1 MTPKDTSRL
10 CLKGVQQRRRVNVIV
25 IRIPM
30 QIPLKYIIRSSTSRR
45 LTTVITMLGVA
56 LVVFVF
62 SAVLMMANGVQKT
75 LRSTGSDD
83 NMIVVRKAAMSE
95 IMSII
100 DREAAGIIVNLP
112 QVARFAD
119 GRPMS
124 SKEVVVII
132 NLNKLGAEGISNV
145 TVRGVEEPAFQLRP
159 QVRIVRGRMF
169 NWGAREVIAGAGIT
183 NRFAG
188 AQIGEKVKFGGDVWT
203 VVGIFDSEG
212 SGFDSELWGDLNQIA
227 DAFKRTSLSTV
238 TVRLKDPNE
247 FSTVVAAFEA
257 DNRLQ
262 YFAPKR
268 EKQFFEEQSEMMATF
283 IRILGIFI
291 TVIFSAGAMIG
302 AMITMYGAVANRTVE
317 IGTLRA
323 LGFFRR
329 SILLAFLVESLF
341 LSLVGGLVGLGI
353 ASLLQFFTISTLNF
367 GSFSELAFSFA
378 LSPSII
384 ATSLGF
390 SLLMGLI
397 GGFLPAV
404 GAARLN
410 IIQALRAV

>member
-1 MTPKDTSRL
+1 M
-10 CLKGVQQRRRVNVIV
+10 
-25 IRIPM
+25 M
-30 QIPLKYIIRSSTSRR
+30 QIPLKYILRSSVSRR
-45 LTTVITMLGVA
+45 LTTVITILGVA

-83 NMIVVRKAAMSE
+83 NLIVVRKAALSE

-100 DREAAGIIVNLP
+100 DREAAGIMVNLP
-112 QVARFAD
+112 QVMRFPD
-119 GRPMS
+119 GTPMS

-132 NLNKLGAEGISNV
+132 NLNKLGGDGISNV
-145 TVRGVEEPAFQLRP
+145 TVRGVEEAAFQLRP
-159 QVRIVRGRMF
+159 QVKIVEGRMF
-169 NWGAREVIAGAGIT
+169 RWGAREVIAGAGIT
-183 NRFAG
+183 KRFVG
-188 AQIGEKVKFGGDVWT
+188 AQIGEKIKFGGDVWT
-203 VVGIFDSEG
+203 VVGLFDANG

-227 DAFKRTSLSTV
+227 DAFRRSSFSTV
-238 TVRLKDPNE
+238 TVRMKDPDDLAGI
-247 FSTVVAAFEA
+247 TRAFEG

-262 YFAPKR
+262 YFVAKR
-268 EKQFFEEQSEMMATF
+268 EKKYFEEQSEMMATF

-291 TVIFSAGAMIG
+291 TVIFSTGSTIG
-302 AMITMYGAVANRTVE
+302 AMITMYGSVANRTTE

-329 SILLAFLVESLF
+329 SILLAFLLESL
-341 LSLVGGLVGLGI
+341 SLALAGGLLGLGI
-353 ASLLQFFTISTLNF
+353 ASVLQFFTISTLNF

-378 LSPSII
+378 LSPSIV
-384 ATSLGF
+384 ASALGF

-397 GGFLPAV
+397 GGFLPALR
-404 GAARLN
+404 AARLD

>member
-1 MTPKDTSRL
+1 M
-10 CLKGVQQRRRVNVIV
+10 
-25 IRIPM
+25 M
-30 QIPLKYIIRSSTSRR
+30 QIPLKYILRSSVSRR
-45 LTTVITMLGVA
+45 LTTVITILGVA

-83 NMIVVRKAAMSE
+83 NLIVVRKAALSE

-100 DREAAGIIVNLP
+100 DREAAGIMVNLP
-112 QVARFAD
+112 QVMRFPD
-119 GRPMS
+119 GTPMS

-132 NLNKLGAEGISNV
+132 NLNKLGSAGISNV
-145 TVRGVEEPAFQLRP
+145 TVRGVEEAAFQLRP
-159 QVRIVRGRMF
+159 QVRIVEGRTF
-169 NWGAREVIAGAGIT
+169 RWGSREVIAGAGIT
-183 NRFAG
+183 HRFAG
-188 AQIGEKVKFGGDVWT
+188 AQIGEKVKFGGDFWT

-212 SGFDSELWGDLNQIA
+212 SGFDSELWGDLDQIA
-227 DAFKRTSLSTV
+227 DAFKRSSLSTV
-238 TVRLKDPNE
+238 TLRLKNPDD
-247 FSTVVAAFEA
+247 FSEVVSAFES

-262 YFAPKR
+262 YFVPKR
-268 EKQFFEEQSEMMATF
+268 EKRFFEEQSEMMAKF

-291 TVIFSAGAMIG
+291 TVIFSTGATIG

-329 SILLAFLVESLF
+329 SILLAFLIESLV
-341 LSLVGGLVGLGI
+341 LSLGGGLLGLGI

-378 LSPSII
+378 ISPEIVAI
-384 ATSLGF
+384 SLGF

-397 GGFLPAV
+397 GGFLPAI
-404 GAARLN
+404 GAARQN
-410 IIQALRAV
+410 IVQALRAV

>member
-1 MTPKDTSRL
+1 
-10 CLKGVQQRRRVNVIV
+10 
-25 IRIPM
+25 M
-30 QIPLKYIIRSSTSRR
+30 QIPIKYVLRSSSSRR
-45 LTTVITMLGVA
+45 LTTVITMLGIA

-62 SAVLMMANGVQKT
+62 TAVLMMANGIQKT

-83 NMIVVRKAAMSE
+83 NVMVARKAAASE

-100 DREAAGIIVNLP
+100 DREAAGIVTNMP
-112 QVARFAD
+112 QVARSAD
-119 GRPMS
+119 GRPLS

-132 NLNKLGAEGISNV
+132 NLAKLRADGISNV
-145 TVRGVEEPAFQLRP
+145 TVRGVEEAAFQLRP
-159 QVRIVRGRMF
+159 QVRIVEGRMF
-169 NWGAREVIAGAGIT
+169 KWGAREIIAGAGIT
-183 NRFAG
+183 KRFAG
-188 AQIGEKVKFGGDVWT
+188 AQIGERIKFGGDLWN
-203 VVGIFDSEG
+203 VVGIFDTNG
-212 SGFDSELWGDLNQIA
+212 SGFDSEIWGDLNQVA
-227 DAFKRTSLSTV
+227 DAFKRQSVSTV
-238 TVRLKDPNE
+238 TFRIKNPDDLNDLVN
-247 FSTVVAAFEA
+247 AYEA

-262 YFAPKR
+262 YFIPKR
-268 EKQFFEEQSEMMATF
+268 EKKFFEEQSEMMAKF
-283 IRILGIFI
+283 IRILGLFV
-291 TVIFSAGAMIG
+291 TVIFSTGATIG

-317 IGTLRA
+317 IGTMRA
-323 LGFFRR
+323 LGFYRR
-329 SILLAFLVESLF
+329 AILLAFLAEALV
-341 LSLVGGLVGLGI
+341 LSFAGGALGLGL

-404 GAARLN
+404 RAARLD

>member
-1 MTPKDTSRL
+1 
-10 CLKGVQQRRRVNVIV
+10 
-25 IRIPM
+25 M
-30 QIPLKYIIRSSTSRR
+30 QIPLKYILRSSVSRR
-45 LTTVITMLGVA
+45 LTTVITILGVA

-83 NMIVVRKAAMSE
+83 NLIVVRKAALSE

-100 DREAAGIIVNLP
+100 DREAAGIMVNLP
-112 QVARFAD
+112 QVARFPD

-132 NLNKLGAEGISNV
+132 NLNKLGSPGISNV
-145 TVRGVEEPAFQLRP
+145 TVRGVEEAAFQLRP
-159 QVRIVRGRMF
+159 QVRIVEGRTF
-169 NWGAREVIAGAGIT
+169 RSGAREVIAGAGIT
-183 NRFAG
+183 HRFAG
-188 AQIGEKVKFGGDVWT
+188 AQIGEKVKFGGDFWT

-212 SGFDSELWGDLNQIA
+212 SGFDSEIWGDLNQIA
-227 DAFKRTSLSTV
+227 DAFKRSSLSTV
-238 TVRLKDPNE
+238 TLRLKNPDDLSDVA
-247 FSTVVAAFEA
+247 STFET

-262 YFAPKR
+262 YFVPKR
-268 EKQFFEEQSEMMATF
+268 EKRFFEEQSEMMAKF

-291 TVIFSAGAMIG
+291 TVIFSTGATIG

-329 SILLAFLVESLF
+329 SILLAFLVESLV
-341 LSLVGGLVGLGI
+341 LSLGGGLLGLGI

-378 LSPSII
+378 LSPEIVAI
-384 ATSLGF
+384 SLGF
-390 SLLMGLI
+390 SLLMGLA
-397 GGFLPAV
+397 GGFLPAI

-410 IIQALRAV
+410 IVQALRAV

>member
-1 MTPKDTSRL
+1 
-10 CLKGVQQRRRVNVIV
+10 
-25 IRIPM
+25 M
-30 QIPLKYIIRSSTSRR
+30 QIPLKYIVRSSISRR

-95 IMSII
+95 IMSIL

-112 QVARFAD
+112 QVARDAD
-119 GRPMS
+119 GRPLS

-132 NLNKLGAEGISNV
+132 NLNKLGTPGISNV
-145 TVRGVEEPAFQLRP
+145 TVRGVEEAAFQLRP
-159 QVRIVRGRMF
+159 QVRIVQGRVF
-169 NWGAREVIAGAGIT
+169 RWGAREVIAGAGIT
-183 NRFAG
+183 NRFVG
-188 AQIGEKVKFGGDVWT
+188 AQIGEQVKFGGDLWT
-203 VVGIFDSEG
+203 VVGIFDAEG

-238 TVRLKDPNE
+238 TLRLKNPDE
-247 FSTVVAAFEA
+247 FAEVIAAFEA

-268 EKQFFEEQSEMMATF
+268 EKKFFEEQSEMMATF

-291 TVIFSAGAMIG
+291 TVIFSTGAMIG

-323 LGFFRR
+323 LGFYRR
-329 SILLAFLVESLF
+329 SILLAFLLESLF
-341 LSLVGGLVGLGI
+341 LSLGGGLVGLGI
-353 ASLLQFFTISTLNF
+353 ASLLQFFTISTLNL

-378 LSPSII
+378 LSPSIVAI
-384 ATSLGF
+384 SLGF
-390 SLLMGLI
+390 SLLMGFI

>member
-1 MTPKDTSRL
+1 
-10 CLKGVQQRRRVNVIV
+10 
-25 IRIPM
+25 M
-30 QIPLKYIIRSSTSRR
+30 QIPLKYIVRSSTSRR
-45 LTTVITMLGVA
+45 LTTVITMAGIA

-75 LRSTGSDD
+75 LRATGSDE
-83 NMIVVRKAAMSE
+83 NLIVVRKAAMSE
-95 IMSII
+95 IMSIL
-100 DREAAGIIVNLP
+100 DREAAGIIINLP
-112 QVARFAD
+112 QVARDAE
-119 GRPMS
+119 GRPLS

-132 NLNKLGAEGISNV
+132 NLNKLRSDGISNV

-159 QVRIVRGRMF
+159 QVRIVEGRMF
-169 NWGAREVIAGAGIT
+169 NWGAREVIAGTGIT

-188 AQIGEKVKFGGDVWT
+188 AQIGEKVKFGGDLWT
-203 VVGIFDSEG
+203 VVGIFDADG
-212 SGFDSELWGDLNQIA
+212 SGFESELWGDLNQIA
-227 DAFKRTSLSTV
+227 DAFKRASLSTV
-238 TVRLKDPNE
+238 TVRLREPGDFE
-247 FSTVVAAFEA
+247 SVLAAFES

-262 YFAPKR
+262 YFAAKR
-268 EKQFFEEQSEMMATF
+268 EKKFFEEQSEMMATF

-291 TVIFSAGAMIG
+291 TVIFSIGAMIG
-302 AMITMYGAVANRTVE
+302 AMITMYGAVANRTTE

-323 LGFFRR
+323 LGFYRR
-329 SILLAFLVESLF
+329 SILLAFLLESLF
-341 LSLVGGLVGLGI
+341 LSLGGGVIGLAI

-384 ATSLGF
+384 AISLGF

>member
-1 MTPKDTSRL
+1 
-10 CLKGVQQRRRVNVIV
+10 
-25 IRIPM
+25 M
-30 QIPLKYIIRSSTSRR
+30 QIPLKYIVRSSVSRR
-45 LTTVITMLGVA
+45 LTTAITMLGVA

-62 SAVLMMANGVQKT
+62 AAVLMMANGVQKT

-95 IMSII
+95 IMSIL
-100 DREAAGIIVNLP
+100 DREAAGIIVNLL
-112 QVARFAD
+112 QVARDAD
-119 GRPMS
+119 GRPLS

-132 NLNKLGAEGISNV
+132 NLNKLGTAGISNV
-145 TVRGVEEPAFQLRP
+145 TVRGVEEAAFQLRP
-159 QVRIVRGRMF
+159 QVRIVQGRMF
-169 NWGAREVIAGAGIT
+169 RWGAREVIAGAGIT
-183 NRFAG
+183 NRFVG
-188 AQIGEKVKFGGDVWT
+188 AQIGEQVKFGGDLWT
-203 VVGIFDSEG
+203 VVGIFDAEG

-227 DAFKRTSLSTV
+227 DAFKRQSLSTV
-238 TVRLKDPNE
+238 TLRLKNPDE
-247 FSTVVAAFEA
+247 FAEVIAAFEA

-268 EKQFFEEQSEMMATF
+268 EKKFFEEQSEMMATF

-291 TVIFSAGAMIG
+291 TVIFSTGAMIG

-323 LGFFRR
+323 LGFYRR
-329 SILLAFLVESLF
+329 SILLAFLGESF
-341 LSLVGGLVGLGI
+341 VLSLAGGIAGLGL
-353 ASLLQFFTISTLNF
+353 ASLLQFFSISTLNF

-397 GGFLPAV
+397 GGFLPALR
-404 GAARLN
+404 ASRLN
-410 IIQALRAV
+410 IIQALRTV

>member
-1 MTPKDTSRL
+1 M
-10 CLKGVQQRRRVNVIV
+10 
-25 IRIPM
+25 M
-30 QIPLKYIIRSSTSRR
+30 QIPLKYILRSSVSRR

-83 NMIVVRKAAMSE
+83 NLIVVRKAALSE

-100 DREAAGIIVNLP
+100 DREAAGIMVNLP
-112 QVARFAD
+112 QVMRFPD
-119 GRPMS
+119 GTPMS

-132 NLNKLGAEGISNV
+132 NLNKLGSAGISNV
-145 TVRGVEEPAFQLRP
+145 TVRGVEEAAFQLRP
-159 QVRIVRGRMF
+159 QVRIVEGRTF
-169 NWGAREVIAGAGIT
+169 RWGSREVIAGAGIT
-183 NRFAG
+183 HRFAG
-188 AQIGEKVKFGGDVWT
+188 AQIGEKVKFGGDFWT

-212 SGFDSELWGDLNQIA
+212 SGFDSELWGDLDQIA
-227 DAFKRTSLSTV
+227 DAFKRSSLSTV
-238 TVRLKDPNE
+238 TLRLKNPDD
-247 FSTVVAAFEA
+247 FSEVASAFES

-262 YFAPKR
+262 YFVPKR
-268 EKQFFEEQSEMMATF
+268 EKRFFEEQSEMMAKF

-291 TVIFSAGAMIG
+291 TVIFSTGATIG

-329 SILLAFLVESLF
+329 SILLAFLIESLV
-341 LSLVGGLVGLGI
+341 LSLSGGLLGLGI

-378 LSPSII
+378 ISPGIVAI
-384 ATSLGF
+384 SLGF

-397 GGFLPAV
+397 GGFLPAI

-410 IIQALRAV
+410 IVQALRAV

>member
-1 MTPKDTSRL
+1 M
-10 CLKGVQQRRRVNVIV
+10 
-25 IRIPM
+25 M
-30 QIPLKYIIRSSTSRR
+30 QIPLKYILRSSVSRR
-45 LTTVITMLGVA
+45 LTTVITILGVA

-83 NMIVVRKAAMSE
+83 NLIVVRKAALSE

-100 DREAAGIIVNLP
+100 DREAAGIMVNLP
-112 QVARFAD
+112 QVMRFPD
-119 GRPMS
+119 GTPMS

-132 NLNKLGAEGISNV
+132 NLNKLGSAGISNV
-145 TVRGVEEPAFQLRP
+145 TVRGVEEAAFQLRP
-159 QVRIVRGRMF
+159 QVRIVEGRTF
-169 NWGAREVIAGAGIT
+169 RWGSREVIAGAGIT
-183 NRFAG
+183 HRFAG
-188 AQIGEKVKFGGDVWT
+188 AQIGEKVKFGGDFWT

-212 SGFDSELWGDLNQIA
+212 SGFDSELWGDLDQIA
-227 DAFKRTSLSTV
+227 DAFKRSSLSTV
-238 TVRLKDPNE
+238 TLRLKNPDD
-247 FSTVVAAFEA
+247 FSEVASAFES

-262 YFAPKR
+262 YFVPKR
-268 EKQFFEEQSEMMATF
+268 EKRFFEEQSEMMAKF

-291 TVIFSAGAMIG
+291 TVIFSTGATIG

-329 SILLAFLVESLF
+329 SILLAFLIESLV
-341 LSLVGGLVGLGI
+341 LSLGGGLLGLGI

-378 LSPSII
+378 ISPEIVAI
-384 ATSLGF
+384 SLGF
-390 SLLMGLI
+390 SLLMGLA
-397 GGFLPAV
+397 GGFLPAI

-410 IIQALRAV
+410 IVQALRAV

>member
-1 MTPKDTSRL
+1 M
-10 CLKGVQQRRRVNVIV
+10 
-25 IRIPM
+25 M
-30 QIPLKYIIRSSTSRR
+30 QIPLKYILRSSVSRR
-45 LTTVITMLGVA
+45 LTTVITILGVA

-83 NMIVVRKAAMSE
+83 NLIVVRKAALSE

-100 DREAAGIIVNLP
+100 DREAAGIMVNLP
-112 QVARFAD
+112 QVMRFPD
-119 GRPMS
+119 GTPMS

-132 NLNKLGAEGISNV
+132 NLNKLGSAGISNV
-145 TVRGVEEPAFQLRP
+145 TVRGVEEAAFQLRP
-159 QVRIVRGRMF
+159 QVRIVEGRTF
-169 NWGAREVIAGAGIT
+169 RWGSREVIAGAGIT
-183 NRFAG
+183 HRFAG
-188 AQIGEKVKFGGDVWT
+188 AQIGEKVKFGGDFWT

-212 SGFDSELWGDLNQIA
+212 SGFDSELWGDLDQIA
-227 DAFKRTSLSTV
+227 DAFKRSSLSTV
-238 TVRLKDPNE
+238 TLRLKNPDD
-247 FSTVVAAFEA
+247 FSEVASAFES

-262 YFAPKR
+262 YFVPKR
-268 EKQFFEEQSEMMATF
+268 EKRFFEEQSEMMAKF

-291 TVIFSAGAMIG
+291 TVIFSTGATIG

-329 SILLAFLVESLF
+329 SILLAFLIESLA
-341 LSLVGGLVGLGI
+341 LSLCGGLLGLGI

-378 LSPSII
+378 ISPGIVAI
-384 ATSLGF
+384 SLGF

-397 GGFLPAV
+397 GGFLPAI

-410 IIQALRAV
+410 IVQALRAV

>member
-1 MTPKDTSRL
+1 M
-10 CLKGVQQRRRVNVIV
+10 
-25 IRIPM
+25 M
-30 QIPLKYIIRSSTSRR
+30 QIPLKYILRSSVSRR
-45 LTTVITMLGVA
+45 LTTVITILGVA

-83 NMIVVRKAAMSE
+83 NLIVVRKAALSE

-100 DREAAGIIVNLP
+100 DREAAGIMVNLP
-112 QVARFAD
+112 QVMRFPD
-119 GRPMS
+119 GTPMS

-132 NLNKLGAEGISNV
+132 NLNKLGSAGISNV
-145 TVRGVEEPAFQLRP
+145 TVRGVEEAAFQLRP
-159 QVRIVRGRMF
+159 QVRIVEGRTF
-169 NWGAREVIAGAGIT
+169 RWGSREVIAGAGIT
-183 NRFAG
+183 HRFAG
-188 AQIGEKVKFGGDVWT
+188 AQIGEKVKFGGDFWT

-212 SGFDSELWGDLNQIA
+212 SGFDSELWGDLDQIA
-227 DAFKRTSLSTV
+227 DAFKRSSLSTV
-238 TVRLKDPNE
+238 TLRLKNPDD
-247 FSTVVAAFEA
+247 FSEVTSAFES

-262 YFAPKR
+262 YFVPKR
-268 EKQFFEEQSEMMATF
+268 EKRFFEEQSEMMAKF

-291 TVIFSAGAMIG
+291 TVIFSTGATIG

-329 SILLAFLVESLF
+329 SILLAFLIESLA
-341 LSLVGGLVGLGI
+341 LSLGGGLLGLGI

-378 LSPSII
+378 ISPGIVAI
-384 ATSLGF
+384 SLGF

-397 GGFLPAV
+397 GGFLPAI

-410 IIQALRAV
+410 IVQALRAV

>member
-1 MTPKDTSRL
+1 
-10 CLKGVQQRRRVNVIV
+10 
-25 IRIPM
+25 M
-30 QIPLKYIIRSSTSRR
+30 QIPLKYIVRSSISRR

-95 IMSII
+95 IMSIL

-112 QVARFAD
+112 QVARAAD

-132 NLNKLGAEGISNV
+132 NLNKLGAAGISNV
-145 TVRGVEEPAFQLRP
+145 TVRGVEEAAFQLRP
-159 QVRIVRGRMF
+159 QVRIVQGRMF
-169 NWGAREVIAGAGIT
+169 RWGAREVIAGAGIT
-183 NRFAG
+183 TRFVG
-188 AQIGEKVKFGGDVWT
+188 AQIGEQVKFGGDLWT
-203 VVGIFDSEG
+203 VVGIFDAEG

-238 TVRLKDPNE
+238 TLRLKNPDE
-247 FSTVVAAFEA
+247 FAEVIAAFEA

-268 EKQFFEEQSEMMATF
+268 EKKFFEEQSEMMATF

-291 TVIFSAGAMIG
+291 TVIFSTGAMIG

-323 LGFFRR
+323 LGFYRR
-329 SILLAFLVESLF
+329 SILLAFLLESLF
-341 LSLVGGLVGLGI
+341 LSLGGGLVGLGI
-353 ASLLQFFTISTLNF
+353 ASLLQFFTISTLNL

-378 LSPSII
+378 LSPSIVAI
-384 ATSLGF
+384 SLGF
-390 SLLMGLI
+390 SLLMGFI

>member
-1 MTPKDTSRL
+1 
-10 CLKGVQQRRRVNVIV
+10 
-25 IRIPM
+25 M
-30 QIPLKYIIRSSTSRR
+30 QIPLKYILRSSSSRR
-45 LTTVITMLGVA
+45 LTTVFTILGIA

-62 SAVLMMANGVQKT
+62 AAVLMMANGVQQT
-75 LRSTGSDD
+75 LKSTGSDD
-83 NMIVVRKAAMSE
+83 NVTVVRKAAASE

-100 DREAAGIIVNLP
+100 DREAAGIVTNMP
-112 QVARFAD
+112 QVARSAE
-119 GRPMS
+119 GRPIS

-132 NLNKLGAEGISNV
+132 NLQKIGSDGISNV
-145 TVRGVEEPAFQLRP
+145 TVRGVEEAALQLRP
-159 QVRIVRGRMF
+159 QVRIVEGRMF
-169 NWGAREVIAGAGIT
+169 KWGAREIVVGAGIT

-188 AQIGEKVKFGGDVWT
+188 AQIGQQIKFGGDLWT
-203 VVGIFDSEG
+203 VVGIFDSGG
-212 SGFDSELWGDLNQIA
+212 SGFDSEAWGDLNQIA
-227 DAFKRTSLSTV
+227 DAFRRSSFSTV
-238 TVRLKDPNE
+238 TFRLKNPDDL
-247 FSTVVAAFEA
+247 SDLVTAFDG

-262 YFAPKR
+262 YFVAKR
-268 EKQFFEEQSEMMATF
+268 ETKFFEEQSEMMATF
-283 IRILGIFI
+283 IRILGLFI
-291 TVIFSAGAMIG
+291 TIIFSTGATIG

-323 LGFFRR
+323 LGFYRR
-329 SILLAFLVESLF
+329 SILIAFLGESF
-341 LSLVGGLVGLGI
+341 VLSLSGGLLGLTL
-353 ASLLQFFTISTLNF
+353 ASVLQFFTISTLNL

-404 GAARLN
+404 RAARLD